1 MIIRFIF
8 EVLASFCAT
17 IGFGILFN
25 IKGKNLI
32 FAGIGGGISWF
43 MYEGGILLGFPM
55 VASMFVSALVFS
67 AYSEICARILKTPV
81 TTIVVCALIPLVP
94 GGGMYYTMYDA
105 INGNAVATWDKASST
120 LLSAGALALGVIFV
134 SSLIKL
140 ILKPKKKRLGN
151 SNINLDDELDEIII
165 TTKNNNTTNTI
176 SPLDEEVVSIEKDQD
191 K

>member
-43 MYEGGILLGFPM
+43 MYEGGVLLGFS
-55 VASMFVSALVFS
+55 VIASMFVSALVFS
-67 AYSEICARILKTPV
+67 TYSEICARVLKTPV

-134 SSLIKL
+134 SSVTKL

-151 SNINLDDELDEIII
+151 SNVNLDDELDEIII
-165 TTKNNNTTNTI
+165 TTRNNSTNANTT
-176 SPLDEEVVSIEKDQD
+176 LDEETVSIEKDQD
-191 K
+191 

>member
-1 MIIRFIF
+1 MRFIF
-8 EVLASFCAT
+8 EVIASFFAT

-43 MYEGGILLGFPM
+43 MYEGGILLGFSV

-67 AYSEICARILKTPV
+67 TYSEICARILKTPV

-94 GGGMYYTMYDA
+94 GGGMYYTMYEA
-105 INGNAVATWDKASST
+105 IHGNAVATWDKASST

-134 SSLIKL
+134 SSVTKL
-140 ILKPKKKRLGN
+140 ILKPRRKALDN
-151 SNINLDDELDEIII
+151 STVNLDNNLDEIII
-165 TTKNNNTTNTI
+165 TTKNNNTSSTTI
-176 SPLDEEVVSIEKDQD
+176 IGEEAVSMEKDQD
-191 K
+191 